1 MAPTPLAIT
10 TPEPVTKASQIT
22 VFCSTLYEFRASR
35 MQASPPQINGY
46 MVPSRSKLL
55 MESPFIIRPINH
67 IFGISNKIS
76 ENSTVNNNCSTHV
89 LTFKTSPLPRTIV
102 Q

>member
-1 MAPTPLAIT
+1 
-10 TPEPVTKASQIT
+10 
-22 VFCSTLYEFRASR
+22 

-46 MVPSRSKLL
+46 VVPSRSKLL

-67 IFGISNKIS
+67 IFGIRNKIS

-89 LTFKTSPLPRTIV
+89 LTFKTSPLPRTTRAINFLSMV
-102 Q
+102 LAATVNVHGAWLESEYG